1 MKTRELV
8 LSEVSVTDQTP
19 ERLYQAGWRL
29 ERDADPF
36 SGFWSDPRT
45 GQWYAIR
52 QAEAIRRD
60 RATPRYRF
68 R

>member
-1 MKTRELV
+1 MKTRELK

-19 ERLYQAGWRL
+19 ERLFQAGWRL
-29 ERDADPF
+29 EANATPLM
-36 SGFWSDPRT
+36 GWWQDPRS

-60 RATPRYRF
+60 RMTPRYRF